1 MKRTCEMSKASQNH
15 LVLPADTNHIGTIFG
30 GKILEYIDEVA
41 AISAMK
47 HANMTVVTASID
59 SVDFISAARIG
70 DILHIEGFVTY
81 TGRTSMEVYV
91 KVCAENILAGTETI
105 TTESFLTMVAV
116 EESGKPAAVPKV
128 YPETDFEHELYN
140 TAKERRIIR
149 LRRAA
154 RHKNN

>member
-1 MKRTCEMSKASQNH
+1 MSKASQNH

-47 HANMTVVTASID
+47 HANRTVVTASID
-59 SVDFISAARIG
+59 SVDFISSARIG

-91 KVCAENILAGTETI
+91 KVCAENILAGTKMI
-105 TTESFLTMVAV
+105 TTESFLTMVAMN
-116 EESGKPAAVPKV
+116 ESGQPTEVPQV
-128 YPETDFEHELYN
+128 YPETDFEKELYE
-140 TAKERRIIR
+140 TAHERRSVR
-149 LRRAA
+149 LRRVP
-154 RHKNN
+154 RHRK